1 MGSNLGDRRGNIRAA
16 IFLTGALPRT
26 KVLRVSSLFEN
37 APAGGPR
44 GQGDFLNGAF
54 SLETGLTP
62 SRLLA
67 GLKRIERELGRK
79 PGARNGPRSIDLDI
93 LWYDGKRL
101 NGSALRIPHPRMFRR
116 DFVLRP
122 LLEIL

>member
-1 MGSNLGDRRGNIRAA
+1 
-16 IFLTGALPRT
+16 
-26 KVLRVSSLFEN
+26 
-37 APAGGPR
+37 
-44 GQGDFLNGAF
+44 LNGAF

>member
-1 MGSNLGDRRGNIRAA
+1 MA
-16 IFLTGALPRT
+16 GALPRT

-37 APAGGPR
+37 PPAGGPR

-54 SLETGLTP
+54 SMETGLP
-62 SRLLA
+62 PPELLA
-67 GLKRIERELGRK
+67 ALKKIERVLGRR
-79 PGARNGPRSIDLDI
+79 PGARNCPRPIDLDI
-93 LWYDGKRL
+93 LWYAGRRV
-101 NGSALRIPHPRMFRR
+101 SSAALRIPHPRMLRR